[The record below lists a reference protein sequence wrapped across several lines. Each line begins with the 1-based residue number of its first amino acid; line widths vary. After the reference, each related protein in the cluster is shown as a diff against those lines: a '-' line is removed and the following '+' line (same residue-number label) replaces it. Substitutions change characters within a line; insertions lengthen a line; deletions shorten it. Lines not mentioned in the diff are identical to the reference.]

1 MRNSQNNESWKA
13 VVARTAVVLAVGL
26 GFSGGAAPAFAQE
39 ATFVLPAGE
48 LGATSYNPVTSSNL
62 NSATSLIYDRLIEQ
76 DADQSFHPH
85 LATSWEESPDGMSWM
100 FKLRDGVKFHDGE
113 PFNAETIAAWVP
125 TFAGTENA
133 FMVEAI
139 DKVEIVDPLTVKFV
153 MKRPEPN
160 MLYNLASSF
169 MGVPSPKSYES
180 LGKDYGVT
188 AAIGTGPFKL
198 ESFAIGLET
207 IVVRNDDYAWAS
219 DLSVNQGAAKIARI
233 TFREIPDQ
241 STAFLEL
248 KTGGVDLLLGVPTD
262 FLSIVKEEKVASIIT
277 IPGTGINY
285 MPINTSV
292 APFTDIK
299 VRQATA
305 LAIDQKAILDSV
317 YNGVGEEA
325 HNFLISSLPEATVQP
340 ALDIRFD
347 QAKAEQLLEEAG
359 WKKGAD
365 GVRAKDGQPLKV
377 KLFTQNDTEFRRLT
391 QVIQAQL
398 KDVGMDAE
406 ITVLDSS
413 TIRDEYKKNNHQLAV
428 RGYDWNNADILDWFF
443 SGERLGYPNIS
454 MWSDARSEELN
465 KTAMTASKTSA
476 ERITNFRAY
485 HEYLLSQFLFV
496 PVYQPVTSIAF
507 NPKTLSVPEKIRG
520 PRLRSQT
527 ILDMEVLQ

>member
-1 MRNSQNNESWKA
+1 MRTMTKA
-13 VVARTAVVLAVGL
+13 FLLSGSALLSAGL
-26 GFSGGAAPAFAQE
+26 FMTSLPSAAMAQE
-39 ATFVLPAGE
+39 ATFALPAGE

-85 LATSWEESPDGMSWM
+85 LATSWQESPDGMTWE
-100 FKLRDGVKFHDGE
+100 FKLHPGVKFHDGE
-113 PFNAETIAAWVP
+113 PLNAETIAAWIP

-139 DKVEIVDPLTVKFV
+139 DKVVVVDPLTVKFV

-169 MGVPSPKSYES
+169 MGVPSPKSYKE

-188 AAIGTGPFKL
+188 SAVGTGPFKL
-198 ESFAIGLET
+198 ESFSIGLET
-207 IVVRNDDYAWAS
+207 VLVRNDDYAWDS
-219 DLSVNQGAAKIARI
+219 DLSVNQGAAKIAKI

-248 KTGGVDLLLGVPTD
+248 KTGGVDVLLGVPTD
-262 FLSIVKEEKVASIIT
+262 FLSIIKSEKAATIIT
-277 IPGTGINY
+277 MPGTGINY

-305 LAIDQKAILDSV
+305 LAINQKAILDSV
-317 YNGVGEEA
+317 YAGVGQEA
-325 HNFLISSLPEATVQP
+325 HNFLISSLPESQVKP
-340 ALDIRFD
+340 GLDVSFD
-347 QAKAEQLLEEAG
+347 LAKANALLDEAG
-359 WKKGAD
+359 WKRADD

-377 KLFTQNDTEFRRLT
+377 KLFTQNDTEFKRLT
-391 QVIQAQL
+391 QVVQAQL
-398 KDVGMDAE
+398 KDIGMDAE

-443 SGERLGYPNIS
+443 SGARLGYPNIS
-454 MWSDARSEELN
+454 MWKDAKSDELN
-465 KTAMTASKTSA
+465 KTAMTNSKTSA
-476 ERITNFRAY
+476 ERIANFRTY

-496 PVYQPVTSIAF
+496 PIYQPATNIAF
-507 NPKTLSVPEKIRG
+507 NPKTVSVPEKVRG
-520 PRLRSQT
+520 PRFRSQT
-527 ILDMEVLQ
+527 IMDMQVLQ